1 MEERTPP
8 LMNEAIDQIE
18 KAALLGDATK
28 EPEVMAGMGH
38 NNPPTPY
45 DERVARTQALIEQG
59 DAWKQIAAIES
70 QAQAERCNDML
81 ALVAAASKEN
91 HEALSKEVDPLKEQV
106 KTISERYK
114 RLGAAPN
121 LSGLAPDSF
130 LGVMAGILKRLKG
143 GWLDRMEKEKQEAE
157 RKAREEAAKAQRAA
171 DEAARNA
178 KTIADQIAAEEAKK
192 RADQAQDEAHR
203 IADTKVSVKGE
214 VAQRATG
221 FRTLRRA
228 TAITNLDDA
237 VAYYKTRAEVAEVLL
252 KLANADVRSG
262 RQRVPGFKIES
273 VRSV

>member
-8 LMNEAIDQIE
+8 NMTQEID
-18 KAALLGDATK
+18 KMVSAAMTGDATK
-28 EPEVMAGMGH
+28 TPEVLAGIGH
-38 NNPPTPY
+38 NRAPTPY
-45 DERVARTQALIEQG
+45 DERVARTQELVTQG
-59 DAWKQIAAIES
+59 DAWKHLPAIES
-70 QAQAERCNDML
+70 QAQAERCNDLL
-81 ALVAAASKEN
+81 ALIAAACKEN
-91 HEALSKEVDPLKEQV
+91 HEALSKEVDPLKAQV
-106 KTISERYK
+106 TEISGRYK

-143 GWLDRMEKEKQEAE
+143 AWLERQEKEKQEAE

-192 RADQAQDEAHR
+192 RAEQAQEEARR

-214 VAQRATG
+214 VAQRASG
-221 FRTLRRA
+221 FRETWKA

-237 VAYYKTRAEVAEVLL
+237 IGYYKTRAEVAEVLL
-252 KLANADVRSG
+252 KLASADARAG
-262 RQRVPGFKIES
+262 RRRVPGFKIEA
-273 VRSV
+273 VRTV